1 MKNKTINLQ
10 IHRLLQ
16 RLVALLALLFIGTTQ
31 LSAQDTICDNTSG
44 TTCDN
49 NGGSQ
54 QGSITPI
61 AEIQSVSV
69 PSGAANYFSFV
80 GTAGYTYEF
89 KLQGFSNRDVELTIQ
104 RADGAYW
111 KPYDTETGTGAET
124 AYYTVPENGTYRV
137 RYSRQ
142 GLLLNCRNMDTSGTL
157 TYRIHNTTTV
167 GINKWVGLVYSPYTG
182 TNAPTDAFDA
192 DKLMTKISETE
203 NFSTTYTGTSPC
215 GISTSKYA
223 IKYRMQKT
231 YDAGLYRIEVEV
243 DDGFRLSINGILIK
257 DAWDM
262 GYNSNPHIM
271 YVCFDGTQK
280 NFVMDYYQNNGPG
293 YMRYKIEKVSAVL
306 EGGNTQLCNVAGT
319 TTFTVSE
326 PYAGATWHSTN
337 TAAATVNAS
346 GVVTRVAPGITNI
359 QYRSGTCVIASKTVM
374 VNYDLAGT
382 VDKIMPD
389 DCDDNGSIIIN
400 PDKSNFRAA
409 RYWYRDNFNSASA
422 QVGTRTM
429 TGNAA
434 VNTNNLRLTAATNG
448 QNGTLT
454 IANPGFNVNAVSA
467 DFDMFIGKGS
477 GADGIEFSYGPLLLY
492 VDTYLNGNE
501 TCMPENGQGG
511 KAAISVRYAGNNLEC
526 AGLFDIRNRWSNINM
541 FIDQNGKIIITLN
554 GKQIMNRNLPN
565 TYTSDNKTNWEW
577 KFFGRTGAINDEHRI
592 DNITIMAYNQFQY
605 RLNGGAWQTS
615 NYYDDLGNGQE
626 VVDIRTIPTN
636 ALCTA
641 PITIDSFVFP
651 PTTFVFNGSVN
662 SNWDNPSNWTPNGIP
677 TLLQC
682 VTIPTGKNAVVNI
695 SDAKAKNVTIVS
707 GGILT
712 VNNGQALIIKEE
724 YNNSGEFIVKD
735 KANLVQIDNAQNN
748 IGAVKVERISSP
760 MNKYGFT
767 YWGTPVD
774 IKPNE
779 VNWYKQNPLGSGDY
793 TTATTSSAI
802 YVWGDGPGST
812 AGSQQGWH
820 TNYNAFVPG
829 AGFIARAPSGYPA
842 AENATRYSVKAV
854 FAGKANNGNIN
865 RTVVANGGN
874 GASPYLES
882 KMTFLSNPYP
892 SAIDIDKLFLDY
904 GKYIVGDTIGG
915 VGGVENPDAYMLP
928 TIYLWT
934 HAKNPVLVENTLMYQ
949 SSDFATYTLLGGT
962 ASDSG
967 SEIPTGRVASGQGF
981 FVMGT
986 DTGGTITFKNKYRYK
1001 TISGQPSG
1009 HNNTQF
1015 FRQMAPEQNNE
1026 IPIEKHRFWLNI
1038 TGENSEF
1045 RQTLIGYSNIASDG
1059 IDAMDGAYYDGG
1071 NPTNLYTLL
1080 EDYPFSIQ
1088 AFGLPFDT
1096 YKTIPLGYKVGQAGS
1111 YSISLADFDGMFES
1125 QDIYIKDNQ
1134 TGAEQNLKQ
1143 AAYAFVSTA
1152 GTFEDRLE
1160 VIYSESLSIDN
1171 PTTIDASWIVY
1182 ADDRQLYVE
1191 SKGFEI
1197 KAIYVYDMLGR
1208 EIYAQPN
1215 LNATK
1220 HQFDKTS
1227 ANQVLIIKVISTDTT
1242 TSFKKVQN

>member
-1 MKNKTINLQ
+1 M
-10 IHRLLQ
+10 LQ
-16 RLVALLALLFIGTTQ
+16 RLGVLIVFLFIGTTQ
-31 LSAQDTICDNTSG
+31 LSAQTTICDNPAG
-44 TTCDN
+44 NTCTD
-49 NGGSQ
+49 NGGNPR
-54 QGSITPI
+54 GTITPT
-61 AEIQSVSV
+61 AVEQTATVYN
-69 PSGAANYFSFV
+69 GTADYYSFV
-80 GTAGYTYEF
+80 ATAGVTYEF
-89 KLQGFSNRDVELTIQ
+89 KLKVGIQDVELTIYKE
-104 RADGAYW
+104 DGSYR
-111 KPYDTETGTGAET
+111 KPYDSGLANAEET
-124 AYYTVPENGTYRV
+124 AYYTAPEDGTYRV
-137 RYSRQ
+137 RYSIQ
-142 GLLLNCRNMDTSGTL
+142 AFGNCKNTLSSGTL
-157 TYRIHNTTTV
+157 KYRIYNTATV
-167 GINKWVGLVYSPYTG
+167 GIDSWVGFIYSTHDG
-182 TNAPTDAFDA
+182 TNGPSDAFEPS
-192 DKLMTKISETE
+192 KFKGKIFEQETFNRIYTNASPGCNSGNS
-203 NFSTTYTGTSPC
+203 NF
-215 GISTSKYA
+215 A
-223 IKYRMQKT
+223 IRYKMKKT
-231 YDAGLYRIEVEV
+231 YAAGFYKITVTA
-243 DDGFRLSINGILIK
+243 DDGFRLKIGSDMIK
-257 DAWDM
+257 DAWVM
-262 GYNSNPHIM
+262 VGSQTSHEM
-271 YVCFDGTQK
+271 FVCLDGTEKTLQL
-280 NFVMDYYQNNGPG
+280 DYYQRTGGSGFPG
-293 YMRYKIEKVSAVL
+293 FISYKIEKVSGIL

-389 DCDDNGSIIIN
+389 DCDDNGSITIN

-434 VNTNNLRLTAATNG
+434 VNTNNLRLTSATNG

-724 YNNSGEFIVKD
+724 YSNSGEFIVKD

-1001 TISGQPSG
+1001 TISGQSSG

-1160 VIYSESLSIDN
+1160 VIYRESLSIDN